1 MTREPG
7 THGYICECNLR
18 TCGET
23 IYIRHDTYRRVSCY
37 GTLLSKTC
45 ARREDRLVMGD
56 YGEYVVVATTGATPG
71 ILHFGMD
78 KSPVAY

>member
-23 IYIRHDTYRRVSCY
+23 IYIRHDTYL
-37 GTLLSKTC
+37 LLSRYGVLMSKGC
-45 ARREDRLVMGD
+45 ARREDRVIMGD
-56 YGEYVVVATTGATPG
+56 YGEFVVAATSWPHPACE
-71 ILHFGMD
+71 IGMD
-78 KSPVAY
+78 NLAITH